1 MENIQ
6 TITTFLGW
14 FTIINLGIYIFTSI
28 MLIMFKEPVKNI
40 HSKLFAV
47 STDKLDEVYFNYL
60 ANYKLGILFLNIAP
74 YLALKIMAS

>member
-14 FTIINLGIYIFTSI
+14 CTIINLGIYIFTSI
-28 MLIMFKEPVKNI
+28 MLIILKEPVKNI

>member
-14 FTIINLGIYIFTSI
+14 CTVINLGIYIFTSI
-28 MLIMFKEPVKNI
+28 MLIILKEPVKKI
-40 HSKLFAV
+40 HSKLFTI
-47 STDKLDEVYFNYL
+47 SSEKLDKVYFNYL
-60 ANYKLGILFLNIAP
+60 ANYKLLILALNIAP